1 MAAATSSPLTASV
14 SNNGAESTT
23 VKDVHTFEVTC
34 PLPLTKGGGKLNLPT
49 QLTPINRRRRVS
61 IEIHEIALAQ
71 SVAQA
76 NAKDTAIAADG
87 DSSNNVSEI
96 AYVRIMERHKKIN
109 PAAVVKENILN
120 PLTQMLLPD
129 TKKDISKE
137 TVNFFTGARRKDDEG
152 DDDDE
157 DEDKEDEDSVLQ
169 SFKDQSSAINE
180 DEGWQNKYK
189 IPLKMFHVVNH
200 HKKSNAVVVSFKF
213 KNRSTQR
220 EFIFDT
226 DTQATEFRRIVQVN
240 QNLMVTRAKA
250 RLDNALQG
258 IQLVKG
264 EQLTFLIDI
273 CSGMDLPSC
282 DIGKQSDPF
291 VNVYFEGKKIHQTS
305 FVSNTANPI
314 WTLRK
319 GSLFIFKIDA
329 VEFFESHQG
338 LTFEVKDYDA
348 VGDDESLGG
357 FSVKARTL
365 YKWADNERKLF
376 AVSQIY
382 SSYFD
387 QFITCLLQ
395 TLNNITLF
403 VPVKATTRGERLEA
417 GG

>member
-1 MAAATSSPLTASV
+1 MAAATSSPLMASV
-14 SNNGAESTT
+14 SNASESTT
-23 VKDVHTFEVTC
+23 VKDVHIFEITC
-34 PLPLTKGGGKLNLPT
+34 PLPLTKGGGKINLPT

-71 SVAQA
+71 SVMP
-76 NAKDTAIAADG
+76 AKAAAD
-87 DSSNNVSEI
+87 DSSNVSEI
-96 AYVRIMERHKKIN
+96 AYVRIMERRKIN
-109 PAAVVKENILN
+109 PAAMVKENILN

-152 DDDDE
+152 DDE

-169 SFKDQSSAINE
+169 SFKDQSCAINE
-180 DEGWQNKYK
+180 DEGWQPKYK

-200 HKKSNAVVVSFKF
+200 HKKSNAVIVSFKF

-226 DTQATEFRRIVQVN
+226 DTQATEFRRIIQVN
-240 QNLMVTRAKA
+240 QNLMETRAKA

-282 DIGKQSDPF
+282 DIGKQSDPY
-291 VNVYFEGKKIHQTS
+291 VVVYFEGKKIHQTM

-348 VGDDESLGG
+348 VGDDESLGC
-357 FSVKARTL
+357 FSLKSRTL

-376 AVSQIY
+376 AVSHIY

-387 QFITCLLQ
+387 HLITSFVCLS
-395 TLNNITLF
+395 TNNNTTLF
-403 VPVKATTRGERLEA
+403 VPVKATTGGERLET

>member
-1 MAAATSSPLTASV
+1 MAAAAATSSPQTASV
-14 SNNGAESTT
+14 SNASESTT
-23 VKDVHTFEVTC
+23 VKDVHMFEITC

-61 IEIHEIALAQ
+61 IEIHESTLAQ
-71 SVAQA
+71 SVMQA
-76 NAKDTAIAADG
+76 NANNTAAAAVDG
-87 DSSNNVSEI
+87 SSSNVSEI
-96 AYVRIMERHKKIN
+96 AYVRIMERRKIN
-109 PAAVVKENILN
+109 PAAMVKENILN

-129 TKKDISKE
+129 NKKDISKE

-152 DDDDE
+152 GD
-157 DEDKEDEDSVLQ
+157 DEDKEDEDSILQ

-180 DEGWQNKYK
+180 DEGWQPKYK
-189 IPLKMFHVVNH
+189 IPLKMFHVVDH
-200 HKKSNAVVVSFKF
+200 HKKRNAVTVSFKF

-226 DTQATEFRRIVQVN
+226 DTQATEFRHIIQVN
-240 QNLMVTRAKA
+240 QNLIETRAKA

-258 IQLVKG
+258 IKLVKG

-282 DIGKQSDPF
+282 DIGKQSDPY

-348 VGDDESLGG
+348 VGEDESLGG
-357 FSVKARTL
+357 FSAKARLL

-376 AVSQIY
+376 AVSYIPH
-382 SSYFD
+382 
-387 QFITCLLQ
+387 IL
-395 TLNNITLF
+395 ITLSLPCF
-403 VPVKATTRGERLEA
+403 RY
-417 GG
+417 